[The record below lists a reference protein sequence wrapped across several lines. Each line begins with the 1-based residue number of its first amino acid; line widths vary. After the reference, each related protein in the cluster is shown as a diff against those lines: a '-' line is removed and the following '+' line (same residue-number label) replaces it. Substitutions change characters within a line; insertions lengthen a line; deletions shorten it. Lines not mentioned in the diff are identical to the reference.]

1 MTIAQ
6 KIKDLSQSTNFFSF
20 HFSQSQALIVVKL
33 MSDRMQWTNALSTS
47 PSLETAIT
55 EVVERIKPSLSG
67 NPDFGIL
74 FISSAYATDFPRVIP
89 LLLEKLSIPVLIG
102 CGGGGIIGMSQDDS
116 AVEIE
121 ANPAISLSVAQL
133 PGVEI
138 HPFHLSAEALPDLDS
153 PPQTWVELV
162 GVSPQDQPKFILL
175 CDPFTSKVNDLL
187 EGLDFAYPGSTKVG
201 GLASAGMMG
210 VPSALFYHARDRS
223 GQSLYREG
231 TVGVALSGNLVL
243 ETIVAQGCR
252 PIGKLYQVSGGERN
266 VILKLSEVENG
277 DESIETSKARPPL
290 EVLRDVL
297 ETLNDKDKELAQHS
311 LFIGIA
317 RDEFKFQLG
326 QGDFLIRNLLG
337 VDPRQGAM
345 AVGDRIRPGQRV
357 QFHLRDSNTSAE
369 DLELLLES
377 YQQQQNSVSHA
388 AGALMFSCLGRGE
401 TLYGLPNFDSGLFQR
416 YLNQIPLGGFF
427 CNGEIGPV
435 GDRTFLHGYTSAF
448 AIFRQP

>member
-1 MTIAQ
+1 
-6 KIKDLSQSTNFFSF
+6 
-20 HFSQSQALIVVKL
+20 
-33 MSDRMQWTNALSTS
+33 MQWTNALSTR

-55 EVVERIKPSLSG
+55 EVVERIQSSLSG
-67 NPDFGIL
+67 NPDLGIL
-74 FISSAYATDFPRVIP
+74 FISSAYATDFPRVMP
-89 LLLEKLSIPVLIG
+89 LLLEKFPIPVLIG
-102 CGGGGIIGMSQDDS
+102 CGGGGIIGMSQGDR

-121 ANPAISLSVAQL
+121 ANPALSLSVAQL

-162 GVSPQDQPKFILL
+162 GVSPQNNPKFILL
-175 CDPFTSKVNDLL
+175 SDPFTSKVNDLL
-187 EGLDFAYPGSTKVG
+187 EGLDFAYPGSPKVG
-201 GLASAGMMG
+201 GLASAGTMG
-210 VPSALFYHARDRS
+210 VPSALFYHAPNHS

-252 PIGKLYQVSGGERN
+252 PIGQLYQVSGGDRN
-266 VILKLSEVENG
+266 VILGLSEIDADENVEA
-277 DESIETSKARPPL
+277 SKARPPL
-290 EVLRDVL
+290 EVLRDIL
-297 ETLNDKDKELAQHS
+297 QTLDEKDKELAQHS

-317 RDEFKFQLG
+317 RDEFKSHLG
-326 QGDFLIRNLLG
+326 RGDFLIRNLLG

-369 DLELLLES
+369 DLELLLEA
-377 YQQQQNSVSHA
+377 YQQQQNHLSPA

-416 YLNQIPLGGFF
+416 YLNKIPLGGFF

-448 AIFRQP
+448 AIFRQL